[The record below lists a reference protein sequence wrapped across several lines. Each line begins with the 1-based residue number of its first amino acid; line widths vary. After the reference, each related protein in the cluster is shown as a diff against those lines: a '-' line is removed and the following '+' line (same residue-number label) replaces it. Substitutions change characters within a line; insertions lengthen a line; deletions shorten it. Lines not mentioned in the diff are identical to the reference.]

1 MDEGKFRKAFLL
13 LLLAAI
19 SFAFLAMIR
28 QFLMTILLAAIFS
41 GLAFPLYARLER
53 KFRGRRV
60 LASLATLLIVLVLVV
75 GPLLTV
81 LGIVAGQ
88 AFRVS
93 ETVAPWIQEQLS
105 EPGLLA
111 ERLEGLPFAERLEPH
126 RNQIYTKAGEA
137 VGKIGQFLFQSLSAT
152 TKGTIAFLFQFFIL
166 LYTMFFFLLDGR
178 ELLGRILY
186 YLPLDDADEHRMV
199 DKFVSVTRATLKGT
213 LFIGVAQGTLAGIG
227 FAVAGIQG
235 AVFWGTIMTLLSVVP
250 GIGTALVWV
259 PATIILVAT
268 GHLWPGLL
276 LAVWCGGVV
285 GSIDNIL
292 RPRLVG
298 RDTEMHDL
306 LILFGTMGG
315 IFFFGVLGFI
325 VGPILAAL
333 FVTVWDI
340 YGIVFQD
347 VLPGVNWIPGVSLG
361 GTGKAEAG
369 DPLKPPAP

>member
-1 MDEGKFRKAFLL
+1 MNESKFRKTFLL

-19 SFAFLAMIR
+19 SFAFLAMVR
-28 QFLMTILLAAIFS
+28 SFLMTILLAAIFS
-41 GLAFPLYARLER
+41 GLAFPLYAWLER
-53 KFRGRRV
+53 TFRGRRV
-60 LASLATLLIVLVLVV
+60 LASLTTLLILLVVVV

-88 AFRVS
+88 AVRVS
-93 ETVAPWIQEQLS
+93 DTVTPWIQHQLS

-111 ERLEGLPFAERLEPH
+111 QRLDGLPFADRLEPY
-126 RNQIYTKAGEA
+126 RSQIYTKAGEA
-137 VGKIGQFLFQSLSAT
+137 VGRVGQFLFQSLSDT

-178 ELLGRILY
+178 RFLAKILY

-213 LFIGVAQGTLAGIG
+213 LVIGIAQGTLAGVA

-235 AVFWGTIMTLLSVVP
+235 AVFWGTIMTLLSVIP
-250 GIGTALVWV
+250 GIGTALVWG
-259 PATIILVAT
+259 PAAIILVAT
-268 GHLWPGLL
+268 GHTWTGIL
-276 LAVWCGGVV
+276 LAAWCGGVV
-285 GSIDNIL
+285 GSIDNVL

-315 IFFFGVLGFI
+315 IFLFGVLGFI

-333 FVTVWDI
+333 FVTIWEI
-340 YGIVFQD
+340 YGIVFRD
-347 VLPGVNWIPGVSLG
+347 VLPDVTWI
-361 GTGKAEAG
+361 G
-369 DPLKPPAP
+369 DRPASATAPPPEDGA